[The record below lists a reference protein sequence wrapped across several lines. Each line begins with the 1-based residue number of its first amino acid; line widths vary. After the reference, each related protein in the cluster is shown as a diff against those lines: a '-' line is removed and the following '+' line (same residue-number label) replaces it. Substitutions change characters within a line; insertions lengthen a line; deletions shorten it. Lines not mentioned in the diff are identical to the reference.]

1 MTSPSDQFEDG
12 QRVWEAFTWMSL
24 DQQVN
29 WRIRPATF
37 TRSAAGYELLH
48 YDDGRVDHHWPTSG
62 RKAFRTHVEAVAH
75 CTAVLVGFRRDI
87 EAEIERLMDLAD
99 ESAGPGRGGCASE
112 AVGTAP
118 PEVAK

>member
-1 MTSPSDQFEDG
+1 MTSPSEQFEDG
-12 QRVWEAFTWMSL
+12 QRVWEAFAWMSI
-24 DQQVN
+24 DQKVN

-62 RKAFRTHVEAVAH
+62 RKAFSHHVEAVAH
-75 CTAVLVGFRRDI
+75 CTAVLAGIRRDI

-99 ESAGPGRGGCASE
+99 ESVGPARSGFASE
-112 AVGTAP
+112 AAGTAP
-118 PEVAK
+118 PGVAK